1 MADSK
6 EENTVPYTL
15 DFDRPSV
22 FHGTPVKEGRPDVP
36 FVFKDWRDFPVTD
49 ALPRPKSGDVPYN
62 VDFDVPKVYKGSG
75 QQNKQQQKTE
85 TASKTGNGGG
95 SKGGNTAPSTYA
107 RFAEQF
113 TPSAPQQPQ
122 SDFSPVTK
130 DWFDQ
135 TPQDAVAQDQTVREP
150 HRSLLQ
156 ALMGWDDVPYGKK
169 WNHYLQHGLVG
180 VSRENVDNITKMA
193 ALEGGNGLAV
203 PNTYGQELRAKEQK
217 RRTLMNQ
224 WDKLLAD
231 WNAGRYA
238 GDEQSLN
245 YFYGVADNLRNELAA
260 EGVNPNT
267 LRPPS
272 INAGGFAQGFQKSLQ
287 DDRTKL
293 DWLGGWLESIQQHAA
308 QDPNWL
314 NSNQAQME
322 FDKLSEYV
330 ILNWAQSKGAI
341 ADAEKVRAQVE
352 AMPAQDRAVFD
363 KFMRMFF
370 NANTMNQLID
380 MSYSG
385 DVSAM
390 QTLQTAYDFLGM
402 AERGERFADDKTGLP
417 SDNALKIGNSV
428 MHGLQNV
435 IRNNQ
440 NLPIDTT
447 SAVTS
452 YKNAKD
458 AYLNYVMQNANVD
471 RKMVWDSAMDQFGIY
486 NQQYQKKL
494 PKLGLQWG
502 WGYSTP
508 NIDQKFGDYLGQW
521 QNQQQTNQVMRDAT
535 FGIGSLPKPQNDPYK
550 TGRGGAGAG
559 AAAAD
564 NNSIRPDG
572 VPNNAQLINGKWV
585 WVQNGQFMTR

>member
-1 MADSK
+1 MA
-6 EENTVPYTL
+6 TVPYTRL
-15 DFDRPSV
+15 EDPIYAPSSSNSNGRNIDWGFTPIEPPPEKSSSMAPLEEPDTKATAQQTTAPVKQKKTGKKKQGQRTQQTDNVVPFTEVFTPTIEQQPEQDFD
-22 FHGTPVKEGRPDVP
+22 
-36 FVFKDWRDFPVTD
+36 
-49 ALPRPKSGDVPYN
+49 
-62 VDFDVPKVYKGSG
+62 
-75 QQNKQQQKTE
+75 
-85 TASKTGNGGG
+85 
-95 SKGGNTAPSTYA
+95 
-107 RFAEQF
+107 
-113 TPSAPQQPQ
+113 
-122 SDFSPVTK
+122 PVTK
-130 DWFDQ
+130 DWFHQ
-135 TPQDAVAQDQTVREP
+135 PSEQAVQQQQAMTDP

-156 ALMGWDDVPYGKK
+156 AMMGWDDVPYGKK

-180 VSRENVDNITKMA
+180 VSRENVDNITRMA
-193 ALEGGNGLAV
+193 ALEGKNGLTGT
-203 PNTYGQELRAKEQK
+203 NTYGQELRAKEQK

-245 YFYGVADNLRNELAA
+245 YFYDVADKLRNEFAA

-287 DDRTKL
+287 DDRARL
-293 DWLGGWLESIQQHAA
+293 DWLGGWLSSIQEHAT
-308 QDPNWL
+308 QNPNWL

-352 AMPAQDRAVFD
+352 AMPVQDRAVFD

-370 NANTMNQLID
+370 NANTMNQLI
-380 MSYSG
+380 SLAYSG

-390 QTLQTAYDFLGM
+390 QTLQTGYEFLGM
-402 AERGERFADDKTGLP
+402 AERGDKLTDENGFP
-417 SDNALKIGNSV
+417 SDNALRIGNTF

-435 IRNNQ
+435 VRNNP
-440 NLPIDTT
+440 NLPIDPN
-447 SAVTS
+447 SSVTS

-471 RKMVWDSAMDQFGIY
+471 RKMVWDSALDQFGIY
-486 NQQYQKKL
+486 NKQYQSKM

-502 WGYSTP
+502 WGYKAP
-508 NIDQKFGDYLGQW
+508 NIDPAFGDYLGRW
-521 QNQQQTNQVMRDAT
+521 QTQQQTNQVMRDAS

-559 AAAAD
+559 ATRETG
-564 NNSIRPDG
+564 SVTRPND
-572 VPNNAQLINGKWV
+572 VPANAQFVNGQWVWIENGKYR
-585 WVQNGQFMTR
+585 TK

>member
-1 MADSK
+1 MA
-6 EENTVPYTL
+6 TIPYTRL
-15 DFDRPSV
+15 EDPVFAPSSSSSNGRNIDWG
-22 FHGTPVKEGRPDVP
+22 FTPVNQPPEKSSSMSPLEEPEQQVTAQQPTAPVKSKKKTGQKKQGQPRPQTDNVVP
-36 FVFKDWRDFPVTD
+36 F
-49 ALPRPKSGDVPYN
+49 
-62 VDFDVPKVYKGSG
+62 
-75 QQNKQQQKTE
+75 TE
-85 TASKTGNGGG
+85 V
-95 SKGGNTAPSTYA
+95 
-107 RFAEQF
+107 F
-113 TPSAPQQPQ
+113 TPSVEQQPEQ
-122 SDFSPVTK
+122 DFNPVTK

-135 TPQDAVAQDQTVREP
+135 PTEQTEQQQQAMTDP

-156 ALMGWDDVPYGKK
+156 AMMGWNDVPYGKK

-193 ALEGGNGLAV
+193 ALEGRNGLTGT
-203 PNTYGQELRAKEQK
+203 NTYGQELRAKEQK

-245 YFYGVADNLRNELAA
+245 YFYDVADKLRNEFAN

-287 DDRTKL
+287 DDRSKL
-293 DWLGGWLESIQQHAA
+293 DWLGGWLSSIQEHAT
-308 QDPNWL
+308 QNPNWL

-352 AMPAQDRAVFD
+352 AMPVQDRAVFD

-370 NANTMNQLID
+370 NANTMNQLI
-380 MSYSG
+380 SLAYSG

-390 QTLQTAYDFLGM
+390 QTLQTGYEFLGM
-402 AERGERFADDKTGLP
+402 AERGDKLTDENGFP
-417 SDNALKIGNSV
+417 SDNALRIGNTF

-435 IRNNQ
+435 VRNNP
-440 NLPIDTT
+440 NLPIDPN
-447 SAVTS
+447 SSVTS

-471 RKMVWDSAMDQFGIY
+471 RKMVWDSALDQFGIY
-486 NQQYQKKL
+486 NKQYQSKM

-502 WGYSTP
+502 WGYKAP
-508 NIDQKFGDYLGQW
+508 NIDPAFGDYLGRW
-521 QNQQQTNQVMRDAT
+521 QNQQQTNQVMSDAS

-559 AAAAD
+559 ATRETGATT
-564 NNSIRPDG
+564 RPSD
-572 VPNNAQLINGKWV
+572 VPANAQFVNGQWVWIENGKYR
-585 WVQNGQFMTR
+585 TK

>member
-1 MADSK
+1 MA
-6 EENTVPYTL
+6 TIPYTRL
-15 DFDRPSV
+15 EDPIFAPSSSNSNARNV
-22 FHGTPVKEGRPDVP
+22 DWGFTPVEPPPEKSSSMAPLEEPDTKATAQQPTAPVKSKKKTGQKKQGQTKPQTDNIVP
-36 FVFKDWRDFPVTD
+36 FTEVFTPT
-49 ALPRPKSGDVPYN
+49 
-62 VDFDVPKVYKGSG
+62 
-75 QQNKQQQKTE
+75 
-85 TASKTGNGGG
+85 
-95 SKGGNTAPSTYA
+95 
-107 RFAEQF
+107 AEQ
-113 TPSAPQQPQ
+113 QPEQ
-122 SDFSPVTK
+122 DFNPVTK

-135 TPQDAVAQDQTVREP
+135 PTEQAVQEQQTMTDP

-156 ALMGWDDVPYGKK
+156 AMMGWDDVPYGKK

-180 VSRENVDNITKMA
+180 VSRENVDNITRMA
-193 ALEGGNGLAV
+193 ALEGRNGLTGT
-203 PNTYGQELRAKEQK
+203 NTYGQELRAKEQK

-245 YFYGVADNLRNELAA
+245 YFYGVADKLRNEFAD

-293 DWLGGWLESIQQHAA
+293 DWLGGWLSSIQEHAT
-308 QDPNWL
+308 QNPNWL

-352 AMPAQDRAVFD
+352 AMPVQDRAVFD

-370 NANTMNQLID
+370 NANTMNQLI
-380 MSYSG
+380 SLAYSG

-390 QTLQTAYDFLGM
+390 QTLQTGYEFLGM
-402 AERGERFADDKTGLP
+402 AERGEKLTDKDGFP
-417 SDNALKIGNSV
+417 SDNALRIGNTF

-435 IRNNQ
+435 VRNNP
-440 NLPIDTT
+440 NLPIDPN
-447 SAVTS
+447 SSVTS

-471 RKMVWDSAMDQFGIY
+471 RKMVWDSALDQFGIY
-486 NQQYQKKL
+486 NKQYQSKM

-502 WGYSTP
+502 WGYKSP
-508 NIDQKFGDYLGQW
+508 NIDPAFGDYLRRW
-521 QNQQQTNQVMRDAT
+521 QSQQQTNQVMRDAS

-559 AAAAD
+559 ATRDTDAT
-564 NNSIRPDG
+564 RPND
-572 VPNNAQLINGKWV
+572 VPATAQFVNGQWVWIENGKYK
-585 WVQNGQFMTR
+585 TR

>member
-1 MADSK
+1 MAS
-6 EENTVPYTL
+6 VPYTRL
-15 DFDRPSV
+15 EDPLYTPSSSDSRKFDLG
-22 FHGTPVKEGRPDVP
+22 FGYTPLNEAQPEKSSSMAPIEE
-36 FVFKDWRDFPVTD
+36 VTD
-49 ALPRPKSGDVPYN
+49 KAQVAQPVQQTSKKKDKKRNGDKQIPPPPEPLPFTERFVP
-62 VDFDVPKVYKGSG
+62 S
-75 QQNKQQQKTE
+75 E
-85 TASKTGNGGG
+85 
-95 SKGGNTAPSTYA
+95 
-107 RFAEQF
+107 
-113 TPSAPQQPQ
+113 PQQSQ

-135 TPQDAVAQDQTVREP
+135 PTQDVEVQDQTMRDP

-156 ALMGWDDVPYGKK
+156 ALTGWDDVPYGKK

-193 ALEGGNGLAV
+193 ALEGGT
-203 PNTYGQELRAKEQK
+203 NTYGQELRAKEQK

-245 YFYGVADNLRNELAA
+245 YFYGVAENLRNELAA

-287 DDRTKL
+287 DDRSKL
-293 DWLGGWLESIQQHAA
+293 DWLGGWLESIQQHAV

-380 MSYSG
+380 LSYSG

-390 QTLQTAYDFLGM
+390 QTLQTAYEFLGM

-417 SDNALKIGNSV
+417 SDNALKIGNTV

-486 NQQYQKKL
+486 KQQYQKKM
-494 PKLGLQWG
+494 PELGLQWG

-508 NIDQKFGDYLGQW
+508 NIDPKFGDYLGRW
-521 QNQQQTNQVMRDAT
+521 QNQQQTNRVMRDAT
-535 FGIGSLPKPQNDPYK
+535 FAIGSLPKPQNDPYK

-559 AAAAD
+559 AVVTD
-564 NNSIRPDG
+564 NNSIRPSG
-572 VPNNAQLINGKWV
+572 VPNNAQFINGKWV
-585 WVQNGQFMTR
+585 WMRDGQYFTN

>member
-1 MADSK
+1 MAPIEEPDTKATAQQATAPAKSK
-6 EENTVPYTL
+6 KTGKKKMGQS
-15 DFDRPSV
+15 RPQTDNV
-22 FHGTPVKEGRPDVP
+22 VP
-36 FVFKDWRDFPVTD
+36 F
-49 ALPRPKSGDVPYN
+49 
-62 VDFDVPKVYKGSG
+62 
-75 QQNKQQQKTE
+75 TE
-85 TASKTGNGGG
+85 V
-95 SKGGNTAPSTYA
+95 
-107 RFAEQF
+107 F
-113 TPSAPQQPQ
+113 TPTTEQQPEQ
-122 SDFSPVTK
+122 DFNPVTK

-135 TPQDAVAQDQTVREP
+135 PTEQTEQQQQAMTDP

-156 ALMGWDDVPYGKK
+156 AMMGWDDVPYGKK

-193 ALEGGNGLAV
+193 ALEGRNGLTGT
-203 PNTYGQELRAKEQK
+203 NTYGQELRAKEQK

-245 YFYGVADNLRNELAA
+245 YFYDVADKLRNEFAA

-293 DWLGGWLESIQQHAA
+293 DWLGGWLSSIQEHAT
-308 QDPNWL
+308 QNPNWL

-352 AMPAQDRAVFD
+352 AMPVQDRAVFD

-370 NANTMNQLID
+370 NANTMNQLI
-380 MSYSG
+380 SLAYSG

-390 QTLQTAYDFLGM
+390 QTLQTGYEFLGM
-402 AERGERFADDKTGLP
+402 AERGDKLTDENGFP
-417 SDNALKIGNSV
+417 SDNALRIGNTF

-435 IRNNQ
+435 VRNNP
-440 NLPIDTT
+440 NLPIDPN
-447 SAVTS
+447 SSVTS

-471 RKMVWDSAMDQFGIY
+471 RKMVWDSALDQFGIY
-486 NQQYQKKL
+486 NKQYQSKM

-502 WGYSTP
+502 WGYKAP
-508 NIDQKFGDYLGQW
+508 NIDPAFGDYLGRW
-521 QNQQQTNQVMRDAT
+521 QNQQQTNQVMRDAS

-559 AAAAD
+559 ATRDTGSA
-564 NNSIRPDG
+564 RPSD
-572 VPNNAQLINGKWV
+572 VPANAQFVNGQWVWIENGKYR
-585 WVQNGQFMTR
+585 TK

>member
-1 MADSK
+1 MAS
-6 EENTVPYTL
+6 VPYTRL
-15 DFDRPSV
+15 EDPVYAPSSSDSRKFDIDF
-22 FHGTPVKEGRPDVP
+22 GYTPLNEAPPEKSSSTAPIEETDKTQVAQPVQQPPKKKNKKRDGGQRNAPHPQPVP
-36 FVFKDWRDFPVTD
+36 FTERF
-49 ALPRPKSGDVPYN
+49 VPSE
-62 VDFDVPKVYKGSG
+62 PE
-75 QQNKQQQKTE
+75 QKT
-85 TASKTGNGGG
+85 T
-95 SKGGNTAPSTYA
+95 
-107 RFAEQF
+107 
-113 TPSAPQQPQ
+113 
-122 SDFSPVTK
+122 DFNPVTK

-135 TPQDAVAQDQTVREP
+135 PTQTVEVQDQTMRDP

-156 ALMGWDDVPYGKK
+156 AIAGWDDVPYGKK

-193 ALEGGNGLAV
+193 AMEGKNGLMAT
-203 PNTYGQELRAKEQK
+203 NTYGQELRAKEQK

-245 YFYGVADNLRNELAA
+245 YFFRVADSLRNEIAN
-260 EGVNPNT
+260 EGINPNT

-287 DDRTKL
+287 DDRNKL
-293 DWLGGWLESIQQHAA
+293 DWLGGWLSSIQQHAV
-308 QDPNWL
+308 QNPEWL

-352 AMPAQDRAVFD
+352 AMPAQDRVVFD

-380 MSYSG
+380 LSYSG

-390 QTLQTAYDFLGM
+390 QTLQTAYEFLGM
-402 AERGERFADDKTGLP
+402 AERGERFAEDKTGLP
-417 SDNALKIGNSV
+417 SDNVLKIGNSV

-486 NQQYQKKL
+486 NQNYQKKL

-508 NIDQKFGDYLGQW
+508 SIDPKFGDYLGRW
-521 QNQQQTNQVMRDAT
+521 QNLQQTNRVMRDAT

-559 AAAAD
+559 ATRDPA
-564 NNSIRPDG
+564 SVTRPKD
-572 VPNNAQLINGKWV
+572 VPANAQFVDGQWVWIENGKYR
-585 WVQNGQFMTR
+585 TK